1 MNKAVIWNAAANRLE
16 VALYGTSLPL
26 PTLSDGVLATVEINA
41 TASVTP
47 PTLTLVSLSDASGND
62 LPTAPPTGLF
72 LPLIVR

>member
-1 MNKAVIWNAAANRLE
+1 L
-16 VALYGTSLPL
+16 T
-26 PTLSDGVLATVEINA
+26 DGVLATVKINA

-62 LPTAPPTGLF
+62 LPTTPPTGLF